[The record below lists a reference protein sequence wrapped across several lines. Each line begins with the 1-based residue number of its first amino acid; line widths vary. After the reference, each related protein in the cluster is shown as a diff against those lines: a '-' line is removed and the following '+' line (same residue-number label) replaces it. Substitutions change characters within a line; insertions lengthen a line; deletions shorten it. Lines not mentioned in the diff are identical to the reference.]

1 MKNWIKFFS
10 IFLVL
15 LAVILTGAITIQ
27 SYAPFHKATNNAE
40 KIVTDEELLTKITS
54 SYVYSSK
61 HSYVTV
67 IGENANQQPTAVFVN
82 QDDLKGKKEQVVL
95 STGISEKEAI
105 NVATKD
111 QKVKKVLHAK
121 LGLETPG
128 VVWEVA
134 YRNDKDQLNYI
145 YVLFENGQW
154 WKKITNL

>member
-15 LAVILTGAITIQ
+15 LAVVLTGAITIQ
-27 SYAPFHKATNNAE
+27 AYMPFHKATEKAE
-40 KIVTDEELLTKITS
+40 KIVADEELLTKITS

-61 HSYVTV
+61 QSYVTV
-67 IGENANQQPTAVFVN
+67 FGENDRQQETAVFVN
-82 QDDLKGKKEQVVL
+82 QDDLTAKKEQVVL
-95 STGISEKEAI
+95 ATGISKEKAI
-105 NVATKD
+105 KVATQN
-111 QKVKKVLHAK
+111 QKVKKILHAK

-128 VVWEVA
+128 AVWEIS
-134 YRNDKDQLNYI
+134 YRNDKDQLNYV